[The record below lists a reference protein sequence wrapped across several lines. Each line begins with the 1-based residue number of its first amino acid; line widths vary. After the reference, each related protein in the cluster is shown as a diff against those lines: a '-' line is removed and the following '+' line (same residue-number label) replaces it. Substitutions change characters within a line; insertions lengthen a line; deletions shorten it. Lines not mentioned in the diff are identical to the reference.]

1 MTLGKRLDRLEGTAL
16 PRLRAPDIDLPPDL
30 CARINA
36 AQAAG
41 TFPQSLST
49 DDLMVVQH
57 AMDLAKDGA

>member
-16 PRLRAPDIDLPPDL
+16 PRLRALDIDLPPDL

-57 AMDLAKDGA
+57 AINLVKDGA